1 MTQAQLEREI
11 SRATGESVTTIR
23 NLGFSLIDPQEPEP
37 LTVDWD
43 ELDASRVGLFPAAPS
58 RRLLAA

>member
-23 NLGFSLIDPQEPEP
+23 NLGFSLIEPPELEP
-37 LTVDWD
+37 LTIDWD
-43 ELDASRVGLFPAAPS
+43 ELEAARVGLFPAAHS